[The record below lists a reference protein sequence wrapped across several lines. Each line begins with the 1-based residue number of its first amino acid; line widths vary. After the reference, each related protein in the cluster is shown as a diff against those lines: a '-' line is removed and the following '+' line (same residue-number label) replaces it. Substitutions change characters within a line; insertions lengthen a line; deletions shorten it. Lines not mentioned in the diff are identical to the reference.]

1 VTVHIV
7 RQSVVCVTDRHILL
21 SALQMVEGLI
31 WLFDQ
36 QQQVV
41 GLCPRQ
47 RLTQSA
53 TAQLEVHVRSKKQPW
68 LTTPTHCEG
77 DFLTV
82 ANDLYTSIAHWI
94 LPNLAGFKGGLMG
107 FVGYDVAAS
116 YHVGVTHQE
125 QTCGAAL
132 GLYDSFF
139 RLEADGW
146 RLYGPNEVWDEQA
159 QQQLIRH
166 IQHATPPAP
175 STLISPFVARWTRSQ
190 YDHAFAQIQQYLK
203 AGDCYQ
209 VNLTQP
215 FDATWSGAAL
225 PLLAPLMTLTRAPF
239 AGYWACGDLEILSC
253 SPELFI
259 AFEPAGVVVTRPIK
273 GTAPRLSDPIQ
284 DAASR
289 QQLIDSDKD
298 RSENLMIVD
307 LLRNDLSVHAQTGS
321 VRVPTLF
328 EVESFAQVHHLV
340 SEIRAVLKPEQS
352 PLRLLMDALPGGSIT
367 GAPKVRAMQIIAEL
381 EAGPRGAYC
390 GSLGYLNADGTG
402 RFNIL
407 IRTIQRTG
415 NQLQAWVGGGITIAS
430 AVDSEYQEC
439 LDKISAILD
448 CVNQWPNT
456 PPHPE

>member
-1 VTVHIV
+1 MSVHIV
-7 RQSVVCVTDRHILL
+7 RQNVVFITNRHTLL
-21 SALQMVEGLI
+21 TALQSLHGVV

-36 QQQVV
+36 QDEVV
-41 GLCPRQ
+41 GFCPKHWIQ
-47 RLTQSA
+47 QTA
-53 TAQLEVHVRSKKQPW
+53 TA
-68 LTTPTHCEG
+68 T
-77 DFLTV
+77 
-82 ANDLYTSIAHWI
+82 IAHYCRDRVTGQPTTYERNSTDWTAAADALLHSAADWM
-94 LPNLAGFKGGLMG
+94 LPSLDGFKGGLMG

-116 YHVGVTHQE
+116 HHVSVAHQA

-139 RLEADGW
+139 RLETDGW
-146 RLYGPNEVWDEQA
+146 RLYGPDEVWDEQA
-159 QQQLIRH
+159 QQQLIQCV
-166 IQHATPPAP
+166 QHATLPAP
-175 STLISPFVARWTRSQ
+175 STLMSPFVARWTRSQ

-239 AGYWACGDLEILSC
+239 SGYLACGDLEILSC

-273 GTAPRLSDPIQ
+273 GTAPRLSDPTQ
-284 DAASR
+284 DAASK
-289 QQLIDSDKD
+289 QQLMDSDKD

-340 SEIRAVLKPEQS
+340 SEIRAVLKPDQS

-430 AVDSEYQEC
+430 NADSEYQEC

-456 PPHPE
+456 PPHSQ